1 MKLIIM
7 TEATHDDLKARLER
21 AEDILRTLEHGEAD
35 AILGR
40 DGPSFVR
47 SMNVIGREGQVKL
60 ALEELAKA
68 RAIELEVARKS
79 KEAAEAA
86 NIAKSNFLSHMSHE
100 LRTPLNA
107 MLGFAQLMEI
117 SVPPATGA
125 QIERLRQITK
135 AGWYLL
141 DLINEILDLSLI
153 ESGKLSLSPET
164 LSLEQV
170 MLECQNMIELQV
182 QNRDIKLTFPQ
193 FDNPCYVCADRIRLK
208 QVLVNLL
215 SNAIKYNREH
225 GTVEVRCA
233 ENTPGRVRISIK
245 DSGAGLSPEKL
256 AQLFQPFN
264 RLGQENS
271 DIEGAGIGLALTK
284 RLVDVMEGTIGVE
297 SNVGVGCEF
306 WIELPQAELPQ
317 LVGETAHPAELSLQ
331 MHENMGQHIL
341 LYVEDS
347 PANLMLVEQIIE
359 GHPHLKMV
367 SARDGN
373 QGVALAHAHLPD
385 VILMDINLPGISGI
399 EAMNILRKDPATKHI
414 PIVALSANAMFH
426 DIEKGLE
433 AGFFKYL
440 TKPIKINE
448 LMSALDEA
456 LASVGN
462 EQSSA

>member
-1 MKLIIM
+1 M
-7 TEATHDDLKARLER
+7 TEAAHDDLKARLER

-35 AILGR
+35 AVLCRG
-40 DGPSFVR
+40 GPSLVR
-47 SMNVIGREGQVKL
+47 SMNVIEREGQVKL

-68 RAIELEVARKS
+68 RAIELEMARRS

-86 NIAKSNFLSHMSHE
+86 NIAKSKFLSYMSHE

-107 MLGFAQLMEI
+107 ILGFAQLMEI
-117 SVPPATGA
+117 GVPLPTGV
-125 QIERLRQITK
+125 QIERLGQITK

-141 DLINEILDLSLI
+141 GLINEILDLSLI
-153 ESGKLSLSPET
+153 ESGKLSLSPES

-170 MLECQNMIELQV
+170 MLECQNMIESQLRK
-182 QNRDIKLTFPQ
+182 RDIKLTFPQ
-193 FDNPCYVCADRIRLK
+193 FDNPSYVCADRIRLK

-233 ENTPGRVRISIK
+233 ESTPGRVRISIK

-271 DIEGAGIGLALTK
+271 DIEGSGIGLVVTG
-284 RLVDVMEGTIGVE
+284 RLVDLMEGTIGVE
-297 SNVGVGCEF
+297 SNVGGGCEF
-306 WIELPQAELPQ
+306 WIELPRAELPQ
-317 LVGETAHPAELSLQ
+317 LVGETAHPAELPLQ
-331 MHENMGQHIL
+331 THEHLGQHIL
-341 LYVEDS
+341 LYVEDN

-359 GHPHLKMV
+359 ERTRISMI

-373 QGVALAHAHLPD
+373 QGIALARAQLPD

-399 EAMNILRKDPATKHI
+399 EAMNILRNDPATKHI
-414 PIVALSANAMFH
+414 PIIALSAHAMLN
-426 DIEKGLE
+426 DIKKGLE

-448 LMSALDEA
+448 LMSALEEA

-462 EQSSA
+462 EQPSV